1 MASLLQAIFA
11 RSSIT
16 KARNRMTI
24 PVLLL
29 NQNEQIR
36 TKSERHLYQLF
47 NFHSLESY
55 LMAGILKV
63 AQVLF
68 KNKKYSKA
76 YASLGC
82 QQALFHVLMIL
93 LQAKVYSN
101 ISPLKKNKT
110 KLLKWRQA
118 WLFIYGL

>member
-1 MASLLQAIFA
+1 
-11 RSSIT
+11 
-16 KARNRMTI
+16 
-24 PVLLL
+24 
-29 NQNEQIR
+29 
-36 TKSERHLYQLF
+36 
-47 NFHSLESY
+47 
-55 LMAGILKV
+55 MAGILKA

-76 YASLGC
+76 YASLDC